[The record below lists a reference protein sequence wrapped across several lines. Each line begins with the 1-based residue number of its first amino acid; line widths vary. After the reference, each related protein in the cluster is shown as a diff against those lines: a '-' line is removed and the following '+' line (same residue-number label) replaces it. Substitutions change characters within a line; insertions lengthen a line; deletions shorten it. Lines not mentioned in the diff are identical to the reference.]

1 MKSLYKYLFLI
12 ILTQISYGQ
21 SMNFDMLHGINN
33 PNLVGDSIKL
43 ERRTFNAFRKMEK
56 AALMDGIELK
66 IVSAYRSYDR
76 QKSIWNMNIRNI
88 YFWNFNRRHFL
99 ANRLLQKSDILDRK
113 D

>member
-43 ERRTFNAFRKMEK
+43 EKEL
-56 AALMDGIELK
+56 LMLLK
-66 IVSAYRSYDR
+66 KWKK
-76 QKSIWNMNIRNI
+76 Q
-88 YFWNFNRRHFL
+88 L
-99 ANRLLQKSDILDRK
+99 
-113 D
+113 